1 MSPAVKPQ
9 RRAYSS
15 VRRQEQAAQT
25 RRDIL
30 AAAGTLFR
38 ERGYAQASMPALASA
53 SGVAVE
59 TLYRTFG
66 GKAALFGAV
75 VEAAVAGG
83 PTRADVPVEERSAIR
98 AVIEEPDPRRQVEL
112 YAATQPGIHRRSGP
126 LLRAL
131 RDAAPTDPELANLW
145 RQMES
150 WRLKGQ
156 GRFAGHLAEGGHLRD
171 GLSVEEA
178 RDIVFALC
186 SLSVYDTLVIER
198 GWTDDRYRDWL
209 AWTLADSLLG
219 PSGRLL
225 G

>member
-1 MSPAVKPQ
+1 MSQDVKP
-9 RRAYSS
+9 RRAYQS

-38 ERGYAQASMPALASA
+38 ERGYAQASMPVIASE

-66 GKAALFGAV
+66 GKAALFRAV
-75 VEAAVAGG
+75 VEAAIAGG
-83 PTRADVPVEERSAIR
+83 PTRADVPVEERPAIR
-98 AVIEEPDPRRQVEL
+98 AVIEEQDPRRQVEL

-145 RQMES
+145 REMES
-150 WRLKGQ
+150 WRLNGQ
-156 GRFAGHLAEGGHLRD
+156 GRFAGQLAERGHLRD
-171 GLSVEEA
+171 GLSVDEA

-186 SLSVYDTLVIER
+186 SLSLYDTLAIER
-198 GWTDDRYRDWL
+198 GWSDDRYRDWL
-209 AWTLADSLLG
+209 ASTLADSLLG
-219 PSGRLL
+219 CPAG
-225 G
+225 

>member
-1 MSPAVKPQ
+1 MSQDVKP
-9 RRAYSS
+9 RRAYRS

-38 ERGYAQASMPALASA
+38 QRGYAQASMPVIASE

-66 GKAALFGAV
+66 GKAALFRAV
-75 VEAAVAGG
+75 VEAAIAGG
-83 PTRADVPVEERSAIR
+83 PTRADQPVEERPAIR
-98 AVIEEPDPRRQVEL
+98 AVIEEQDPQRQVEL

-131 RDAAPTDPELANLW
+131 RDAASTDPELATLW
-145 RQMES
+145 QEMES
-150 WRLKGQ
+150 WRLNGQ

-178 RDIVFALC
+178 RDIVFTLC
-186 SLSVYDTLVIER
+186 SLTVYDILVVQS
-198 GWTDDRYRDWL
+198 GWTQDRYRDWL
-209 AWTLADSLLG
+209 ASTLTDALLG
-219 PSGRLL
+219 CR
-225 G
+225 